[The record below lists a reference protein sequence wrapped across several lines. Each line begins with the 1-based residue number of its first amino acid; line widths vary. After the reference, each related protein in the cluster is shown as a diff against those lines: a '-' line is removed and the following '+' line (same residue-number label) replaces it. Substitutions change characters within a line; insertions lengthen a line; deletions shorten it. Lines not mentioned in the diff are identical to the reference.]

1 MLYLILNVII
11 GVGLLSGN
19 VRYVRISVKYI
30 VIAGRQEEE
39 NKSIKNMVRALN
51 VVTSYRVSSI
61 VPCDLVRNR

>member
-39 NKSIKNMVRALN
+39 NKSIK
-51 VVTSYRVSSI
+51 I
-61 VPCDLVRNR
+61 W